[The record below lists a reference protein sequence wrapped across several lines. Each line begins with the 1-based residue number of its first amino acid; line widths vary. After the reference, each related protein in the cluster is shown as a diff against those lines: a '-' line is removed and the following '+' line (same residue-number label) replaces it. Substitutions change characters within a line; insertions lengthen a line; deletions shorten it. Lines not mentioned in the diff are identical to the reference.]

1 MSKSCCSHSHAA
13 PIKAI
18 AKAAPHQHE
27 HGHDNHCC
35 DNAAP
40 VSCSAGTASHAHQEQ
55 GVNES
60 PGDEEPPRGSCQSQ
74 GCCDSQPAHD
84 HSDHA
89 GHDHQSVADSPEPLA
104 SPTQNSRRHSW
115 QVLGMDCPSCARKI
129 ETAVGRVAGVQQA
142 RVLFA
147 TEKLVVD
154 LAPGLSP
161 DPITAAVLAA
171 GFRLK
176 GKASAKAADDKHRSP
191 WLTTLSNLFGKYGQ
205 PLSLAALML
214 VAALLPAQFG
224 QPLFTLATLWGL
236 WPVARKAWA
245 LTRSGSP
252 FAIET
257 LMTVAALGALFLGET
272 AEAAMVLLLFMLG
285 EHLEAYAAGRA
296 RAGVTALMALVPDQ
310 ALRIRTTAEGEIREE
325 VAADT
330 LRPGDIIEIAPGAR
344 LPADARLLDPLGA
357 FDESALT
364 GESIPVERRQG
375 DKVPAGSLAADRVL
389 RLEVVSE
396 PGNNAIDRILHLIE
410 EAESQRAPIE
420 RFIDRFSRWYT
431 PAMMLVALLVMLVP
445 PLAFGQSWDEWI
457 YRALALLL
465 IGCPCALVIS
475 TPAAV
480 TSALA
485 AATRQ
490 GALIKGGAA
499 LERLAHIDTVAFDKT
514 GTLTLGKP
522 QLTELTSL
530 DGRPEAELLALAAA
544 IEQGSHHPLARA
556 VVAAASEQGLT
567 LANAQDLRALPGM
580 GVEGRIDGALWQLLA
595 PSRVPAL
602 GEALEGQI
610 AALER
615 QGKTVIL
622 LCRMG
627 EAPSALLALRDQL
640 RPDAAAALRELKA
653 LGLGS
658 MMLTGDN
665 PNAAEAI
672 AGELGME
679 WRASLLPQDKVEEIA
694 RLAKT
699 RKVAMIGDG
708 INDAPAMKRASIGIA
723 MGGGTDVALETADA
737 ALTHNQLGGLAAMI
751 RLSRA
756 ALANIHQ
763 NIALALG
770 LKAIFLVTSLLGITG
785 LWIAVLADTGAT
797 ALVTAN
803 ALRLLRKR

>member
-1 MSKSCCSHSHAA
+1 MSKSCCSTQHAA
-13 PIKAI
+13 TPIKAVS
-18 AKAAPHQHE
+18 KASSTEHQH
-27 HGHDNHCC
+27 NSHCC

-40 VSCSAGTASHAHQEQ
+40 VNCCGGATSHDHQDLEKCD
-55 GVNES
+55 S
-60 PGDEEPPRGSCQSQ
+60 PGDEEPPLGGAHSRSCCTAIS
-74 GCCDSQPAHD
+74 SHD
-84 HSDHA
+84 HD
-89 GHDHQSVADSPEPLA
+89 HDHHDHDHDAQAPVEPLTA
-104 SPTQNSRRHSW
+104 PAQGNSRHSW

-129 ETAVGRVAGVQQA
+129 ETAVSRVNGVQQA

-161 DPITAAVLAA
+161 DPVTAAVLAA
-171 GFRLK
+171 GFQLK
-176 GKASAKAADDKHRSP
+176 GESSGKQEPGRERGP
-191 WLTTLSNLFGKYGQ
+191 LQTLLTKYWQ
-205 PLSLAALML
+205 PLSLAGLML
-214 VAALLPAQFG
+214 VAALLPSEIG

-236 WPVARKAWA
+236 WPISRKAWA
-245 LTRSGSP
+245 LTKSGSP

-257 LMTVAALGALFLGET
+257 LMTVAAVGALFLGET

-296 RAGVTALMALVPDQ
+296 RAGVTALMALVPDK
-310 ALRIRTTAEGEIREE
+310 ALRIRTTAEGEVREE
-325 VAADT
+325 VGADE

-344 LPADARLLDPLGA
+344 LPADARLLDALGA
-357 FDESALT
+357 FDERALT

-431 PAMMLVALLVMLVP
+431 PAMMLVALLVVLVP

-457 YRALALLL
+457 YRGLALLL

-522 QLTELTSL
+522 QLTELVSL
-530 DGRPEAELLALAAA
+530 NGQSNGELLALASA

-556 VVAAASEQGLT
+556 VVAAANEQGL
-567 LANAQDLRALPGM
+567 AQVEARDLRALPGM
-580 GVEGRIDGALWQLLA
+580 GVEGRINGERWQLLA
-595 PSRVPAL
+595 PSRIATL
-602 GEALEGQI
+602 SKDQQAQI
-610 AALER
+610 AMLEK
-615 QGKTVIL
+615 QGKTVVV
-622 LCRMG
+622 LCQSSS
-627 EAPSALLALRDQL
+627 EQALPVALLALRDQI
-640 RPDAAAALRELKA
+640 RPEAAEALQELNR
-653 LGLGS
+653 LGLQS
-658 MMLTGDN
+658 IMLTGDN
-665 PNAAEAI
+665 PRAAEAI
-672 AGELGME
+672 AGELGMG
-679 WRASLLPQDKVEEIA
+679 WRAGLLPEGKVDEIA
-694 RLAKT
+694 KLASSQ
-699 RKVAMIGDG
+699 KVAMIGDG

-737 ALTHNQLGGLAAMI
+737 ALTHNQLGGIAAMI
-751 RLSRA
+751 RLSRS

>member
-1 MSKSCCSHSHAA
+1 
-13 PIKAI
+13 
-18 AKAAPHQHE
+18 
-27 HGHDNHCC
+27 
-35 DNAAP
+35 
-40 VSCSAGTASHAHQEQ
+40 
-55 GVNES
+55 
-60 PGDEEPPRGSCQSQ
+60 
-74 GCCDSQPAHD
+74 
-84 HSDHA
+84 
-89 GHDHQSVADSPEPLA
+89 
-104 SPTQNSRRHSW
+104 
-115 QVLGMDCPSCARKI
+115 
-129 ETAVGRVAGVQQA
+129 
-142 RVLFA
+142 
-147 TEKLVVD
+147 
-154 LAPGLSP
+154 
-161 DPITAAVLAA
+161 
-171 GFRLK
+171 
-176 GKASAKAADDKHRSP
+176 
-191 WLTTLSNLFGKYGQ
+191 
-205 PLSLAALML
+205 
-214 VAALLPAQFG
+214 LLPKEFG

-236 WPVARKAWA
+236 WPISRKAWA

-296 RAGVTALMALVPDQ
+296 RAGVTALMALVPDK
-310 ALRIRTTAEGEIREE
+310 ALRIRTRVDGDVREE
-325 VAADT
+325 VAADQ

-344 LPADARLLDPLGA
+344 LPADARLLDALGA

-410 EAESQRAPIE
+410 EAETQRAPIE

-431 PAMMLVALLVMLVP
+431 PAMMLVALLVVIVP
-445 PLAFGQSWDEWI
+445 PLAFGQSWDEWV
-457 YRALALLL
+457 YRGLALLL

-522 QLTELTSL
+522 QLTELVSL
-530 DGRPEAELLALAAA
+530 NDQPEDELLALAAA

-556 VVAAASEQGLT
+556 VVAAAREQGLT
-567 LANAQDLRALPGM
+567 LAAAQDLRALPGM
-580 GVEGRIDGALWQLLA
+580 GVEGRVDGTLWQLLA
-595 PSRVPAL
+595 PSRIDSLSNAL
-602 GEALEGQI
+602 NAQI
-610 AALER
+610 ATLEQ
-615 QGKTVIL
+615 QGKTVVVL
-622 LCRMG
+622 G
-627 EAPSALLALRDQL
+627 QPGAAPAALLALRDQI
-640 RPDAAAALRELKA
+640 RPEAAAALAELKG
-653 LGLGS
+653 LGLRS
-658 MMLTGDN
+658 IMLTGDN
-665 PNAAEAI
+665 PRAAEAI
-672 AGELGME
+672 ANELGMG
-679 WRASLLPQDKVEEIA
+679 WRASLLPEDKVEEIA
-694 RLAKT
+694 KLAASQ
-699 RKVAMIGDG
+699 KVAMIGDG
-708 INDAPAMKRASIGIA
+708 INDAPAMKRANIGIA

-737 ALTHNQLGGLAAMI
+737 ALTHNQLGGIAAMI

>member
-1 MSKSCCSHSHAA
+1 MSKSCCSHQHAAA
-13 PIKAI
+13 PIKAVS
-18 AKAAPHQHE
+18 KAATPQA
-27 HGHDNHCC
+27 GHSHTSHCC
-35 DNAAP
+35 DN
-40 VSCSAGTASHAHQEQ
+40 GTQASGLANPTRHDHQGQ
-55 GVNES
+55 SGADG
-60 PGDEEPPRGSCQSQ
+60 PGDEEPPRGACAT
-74 GCCDSQPAHD
+74 DTAHD
-84 HSDHA
+84 HD
-89 GHDHQSVADSPEPLA
+89 HDHHEQGHAHTAAATEPPLA
-104 SPTQNSRRHSW
+104 TPEQNSRRHSW

-129 ETAVGRVAGVQQA
+129 ETAVSRVEGVQQA

-161 DPITAAVLAA
+161 DPVTAAVLAA
-171 GFRLK
+171 GFQLK
-176 GKASAKAADDKHRSP
+176 GGAQNTARSEPGRSP
-191 WLTTLSNLFGKYGQ
+191 QMQRVSNLLGKYWQ
-205 PLSLAALML
+205 PLSLAGLVG
-214 VAALLPAQFG
+214 VAALLPAQIG

-257 LMTVAALGALFLGET
+257 LMTVAAVGALFLGET

-296 RAGVTALMALVPDQ
+296 RAGVTALMALVPDK
-310 ALRIRTTAEGEIREE
+310 ALRIRTTAEGEVREE
-325 VAADT
+325 VAADQ

-344 LPADARLLDPLGA
+344 LAADARLLDTLGA

-364 GESIPVERRQG
+364 GESIPVERRRG

-410 EAESQRAPIE
+410 EAETQRAPIE

-431 PAMMLVALLVMLVP
+431 PTMMLVALLVVLVP
-445 PLAFGQSWDEWI
+445 PLAFGQSWDEWV
-457 YRALALLL
+457 YRGLALLL

-499 LERLAHIDTVAFDKT
+499 LERLAHIDTLAFDKT

-522 QLTELTSL
+522 QLTELVSL
-530 DGRPEAELLALAAA
+530 NGQPEADLLALAAA

-556 VVAAASEQGLT
+556 VVTAASERGLN
-567 LANAQDLRALPGM
+567 LAAAQDLRALPGM
-580 GVEGRIDGALWQLLA
+580 GVEGRIDGVLWQLLA
-595 PSRVPAL
+595 PSRVATL
-602 GEALEGQI
+602 DAAMLARVATLEQ
-610 AALER
+610 
-615 QGKTVIL
+615 QGKTVVVL
-622 LCRMG
+622 G
-627 EAPSALLALRDQL
+627 QPNAAPAAPAALLALRDQI
-640 RPDAAAALRELKA
+640 RPEAAAALQELNQ
-653 LGLGS
+653 LGLQS
-658 MMLTGDN
+658 IMLTGDN
-665 PNAAEAI
+665 PRAAEAI
-672 AGELGME
+672 AGELGMG
-679 WRASLLPQDKVEEIA
+679 WRAGLLPEGKVDEIA
-694 RLAKT
+694 KLGLSQ
-699 RKVAMIGDG
+699 KVAMIGDG

-737 ALTHNQLGGLAAMI
+737 ALTHNQLGGVAAMI

>member
-1 MSKSCCSHSHAA
+1 
-13 PIKAI
+13 
-18 AKAAPHQHE
+18 
-27 HGHDNHCC
+27 
-35 DNAAP
+35 
-40 VSCSAGTASHAHQEQ
+40 
-55 GVNES
+55 
-60 PGDEEPPRGSCQSQ
+60 
-74 GCCDSQPAHD
+74 
-84 HSDHA
+84 
-89 GHDHQSVADSPEPLA
+89 
-104 SPTQNSRRHSW
+104 
-115 QVLGMDCPSCARKI
+115 MDCPSCARKI
-129 ETAVGRVAGVQQA
+129 ETAVSRVEGVTQA

-161 DPITAAVLAA
+161 DPVTAAVLAA

-176 GKASAKAADDKHRSP
+176 GAMQPGDDSAKRRSP
-191 WLTTLSNLFGKYGQ
+191 QMAMLTRYWQ
-205 PLSLAALML
+205 PLSLAGLMG
-214 VAALLPAQFG
+214 VAALLPAQLG

-296 RAGVTALMALVPDQ
+296 RAGVTALMALVPDK
-310 ALRIRTTAEGEIREE
+310 ALRIRTTAESEEREE
-325 VAADT
+325 VAADE

-344 LPADARLLDPLGA
+344 LAADARLLDPLGA

-522 QLTELTSL
+522 QLTDFISL
-530 DGRPEAELLALAAA
+530 NGQPQTELLALAAA

-556 VVAAASEQGLT
+556 VVAAANEQGLS
-567 LANAQDLRALPGM
+567 LATASDLRALPGM

-595 PSRVPAL
+595 PSRVPTL

-610 AALER
+610 ATLER
-615 QGKTVIL
+615 QGKTVVVL
-622 LCRMG
+622 G
-627 EAPSALLALRDQL
+627 QPDAAPAALLALRDQI
-640 RPDAAAALRELKA
+640 RPEAAAALQELNQ
-653 LGLGS
+653 LGLQS
-658 MMLTGDN
+658 IMLTGDN
-665 PNAAEAI
+665 PRAAEAI
-672 AGELGME
+672 ATELGMD
-679 WRASLLPQDKVEEIA
+679 WRAGLLPEGKVEEIGL
-694 RLAKT
+694 LASS